1 VGVLNIHDIMLAR
14 NVHAYRATRN
24 RHVLKV
30 TAQVAA
36 PGAESAV
43 CDCRVLLIQQVRRN
57 DSWLWDYL
65 IGYLV
70 LEFLYWL
77 RSAFRYNYV
86 FYVFF
91 RFQKNVF

>member
-1 VGVLNIHDIMLAR
+1 M
-14 NVHAYRATRN
+14 
-24 RHVLKV
+24 LKV

-43 CDCRVLLIQQVRRN
+43 CDCRVLLIQKVRRN

-65 IGYLV
+65 VGYLV

-77 RSAFRYNYV
+77 RSAFANMY
-86 FYVFF
+86 FTFF
-91 RFQKNVF
+91 SDFKKKRFLK

>member
-1 VGVLNIHDIMLAR
+1 
-14 NVHAYRATRN
+14 
-24 RHVLKV
+24 VLKV
-30 TAQVAA
+30 TAHLAA

-43 CDCRVLLIQQVRRN
+43 CDCRVLLIQKVRRN

-77 RSAFRYNYV
+77 RSAFANMC
-86 FYVFF
+86 FTFF
-91 RFQKNVF
+91 SDIKKTFFEMTCQKVVKVVSKSLVLNPSK